1 MSSDQHKE
9 TLSIKR
15 YWYARRS
22 YGGAVLLYRKRYSVL
37 LATVFIITAAYTNFI
52 IDNKVMRIVAI
63 SRFTTVVPAKWSAR
77 ERRFE
82 VLLLLTDAA
91 ALRSFDVHTVK
102 VTAAN
107 AALSNLGGN
116 ATTFSVRPSDASP
129 HYCMQTL
136 SGSVKV
142 KVKHGWMAAI
152 NLLTTV

>member
-37 LATVFIITAAYTNFI
+37 LATVFIITAASTNFI
-52 IDNKVMRIVAI
+52 IDNKVVAI
-63 SRFTTVVPAKWSAR
+63 SRFTTVVPAEWSAR

-91 ALRSFDVHTVK
+91 ALRSLDVHTVN

-107 AALSNLGGN
+107 AALGGN

-129 HYCMQTL
+129 HYCMQML